1 MGTIVAEVVE
11 EAERDARGR
20 RRVSAQQR
28 AEYVRAYAE
37 SGLSQ
42 AAFAKREGLRYSTFC
57 HWVQKAERG
66 ELRVPC
72 ASPARA
78 GAIRFAQVQ
87 LPVAAAAAGHRA
99 GNLAV
104 ELGDGVV
111 VRGDDVQKLV
121 ALVKALRS

>member
-42 AAFAKREGLRYSTFC
+42 AAFAKREGLSYPTFA
-57 HWVQKAERG
+57 HWVQKAK
-66 ELRVPC
+66 
-72 ASPARA
+72 RA
-78 GAIRFAQVQ
+78 GACELPRSGAVQFAQVQ
-87 LPVAAAAAGHRA
+87 LPSSAVAMRGAARVEVQ
-99 GNLAV
+99 LA
-104 ELGDGVV
+104 DGVI
-111 VRGDDVQKLV
+111 VRGDDVEKLA
-121 ALVKALRS
+121 ALVRALRG